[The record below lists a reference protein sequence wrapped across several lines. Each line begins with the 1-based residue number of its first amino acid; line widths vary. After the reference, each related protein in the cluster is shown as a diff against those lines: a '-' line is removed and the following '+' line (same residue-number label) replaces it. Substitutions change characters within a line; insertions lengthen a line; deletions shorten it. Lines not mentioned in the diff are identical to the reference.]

1 MTLPKRVIGILG
13 VIHVLFVTY
22 TILVVS
28 FFFASSP
35 AVMRNAFSPLTQLI
49 ETYGI
54 AGYLLPLL
62 WTTLTA
68 YYLCKLDVPRSAA
81 TIAFS
86 IWVIITALLLGC
98 AILVTASAV
107 R

>member
-35 AVMRNAFSPLTQLI
+35 TVMRNAFSPLTQLI

-68 YYLCKLDVPRSAA
+68 YYLSKPETPRAAA

-86 IWVIITALLLGC
+86 IWAIITVLLLGC
-98 AILVTASAV
+98 AILVTVSAV